1 MLDKLKQ
8 YYGTVVTDTS
18 EDTYALYRWYADT
31 SGQKFGIL
39 KENLTK
45 KDEALLSL
53 FLTPLLEDDWSPAQK
68 AWKSFLFQ
76 SASYPLTEAKAVR
89 FLHFSLKQPFFEKQA
104 WQEALSGLLSTEF
117 IIVWKD
123 DKTGV
128 IIEQYLDTNVDVFL
142 DKDAFQTLTSD
153 FFITLHILVGKLRPV
168 DNSLLFWFQWEHDGF
183 LCTRKSHR
191 HIMDL
196 EDILPHFVIEKP
208 DALLPVLQTVND
220 ADLLHTVKMFLEA
233 NMNVS
238 LAAKQQ
244 YMHRNSVQ
252 YRVDKFIEKT
262 GIDIKNFK
270 GAVAVYLSLCLYQ

>member
-18 EDTYALYRWYADT
+18 EDTYDLYSWYADT
-31 SGQKFGIL
+31 GGQKFGIL

-45 KDEALLSL
+45 KDEDLLSL
-53 FLTPLLEDDWSPAQK
+53 FLTPLLEDDWSQAQK
-68 AWKSFLFQ
+68 AWKAFLFQ
-76 SASYPLTEAKAVR
+76 SGSFPSIEAKAVR

-104 WQEALSGLLSTEF
+104 WQEALTGLLATEF
-117 IIVWKD
+117 IVVWKD

-128 IIEQYLDTNVDVFL
+128 IIECYPDANVDTFL

-153 FFITLHILVGKLRPV
+153 FFITLHILVGKLRLV
-168 DNSLLFWFQWEHDGF
+168 NNSLLFWFQWEHKGF

-196 EDILPHFVIEKP
+196 EDILPYFVIAKA
-208 DALLPVLQTVND
+208 DALLPVLQAVDD

-270 GAVAVYLSLCLYQ
+270 GAVAVYISLCLY